1 MTETAT
7 GWRSARLKPSVQ
19 IIRAEGDQ
27 RMGKTQLDGLTAIRY
42 AAALWVVLYH
52 HWSEAVGAPAPA
64 PVAKGYLGVEL
75 FFILS
80 GFILCHVYFDEAAA
94 GRFRYGPFLGARI
107 ARVYP
112 LHLATLAG
120 IGLLAGAAALAGW
133 PSHGEVLKWSALPAQ
148 LLMLQAWGLGMA
160 GGWNHPS
167 WSISAEWFAYLTFP
181 LSIWLAQRLRR
192 RPAAALLA
200 AASFAVLLY
209 AGFPRVTGYP
219 LTEATLAWGAL
230 RIVPCFLAG
239 TALYLVWRRLG
250 ERGVDFPLL
259 AKLAAI
265 AAPLLLASLDA
276 PDMVIVAALGLVI
289 LALAGRP
296 DQRPWRGIG
305 RLFVYL
311 GEVSYAVYMCCI
323 PVGLVYFRLAS
334 RLAPPGEC
342 AWLTL
347 PLFVLVLTAVAAAAH
362 HLIERP
368 ARSWLRRWRWSDRRN
383 QMRATGPLQG

>member
-1 MTETAT
+1 
-7 GWRSARLKPSVQ
+7 
-19 IIRAEGDQ
+19 
-27 RMGKTQLDGLTAIRY
+27 MGKTQLDGLTAIRY

-52 HWSEAVGAPAPA
+52 HWSEAIGAPAPA
-64 PVAKGYLGVEL
+64 LVAKGYLGVEL

-80 GFILCHVYFDEAAA
+80 GFILCHVYFDQAAA
-94 GRFRYGPFLGARI
+94 GRFRYGAFLWARI

-120 IGLLAGAAALAGW
+120 VGLLAGAASLAGW

-181 LSIWLAQRLRR
+181 LSLGLAQRLRR
-192 RPAAALLA
+192 RPAAAVLA
-200 AASFAVLLY
+200 AASFAALLY
-209 AGFPRVTGYP
+209 AGFPRLTGYP
-219 LTEATLAWGAL
+219 LTHATLAWGAL

-239 TALYLVWRRLG
+239 AGLYLVWRRLG
-250 ERGVDFPLL
+250 ERGMDVPVL

-265 AAPLLLASLDA
+265 AAPLLIAGLGA

-311 GEVSYAVYMCCI
+311 GEISYAVYMCCI
-323 PVGLVYFRLAS
+323 PVGLVYFHLAS
-334 RLAPPGEC
+334 RLAAPGES

-347 PLFVLVLTAVAAAAH
+347 PLFVLVLTGVAAAAH

-368 ARSWLRRWRWSDRRN
+368 ARSWLRRWRWSSRRHLL
-383 QMRATGPLQG
+383 QATGARQG